1 MGIIADP
8 SPGGSSTVSGGDRPV
23 LRIDNLRHVLSDP
36 GRSDQFEVTLD
47 RPLAINEGSFVAI
60 LGPSGCGKTTLLTIL
75 GLLRRPDQVGEFVIH
90 HRSAEGEII
99 PHDVA
104 SLWQTNAQA
113 QIEALRR
120 ECIGFALQ
128 SGDLI
133 SSLTVGENIAMPL
146 RLNGM
151 GHSETNARVNHLIDA
166 FDLEA
171 DAESSHDASKN
182 SAATF
187 SLRDSRVNK
196 LSGGQYQRVVLA
208 RAIAHKPRIAFVD
221 EPTAALNRQLAE
233 KSLEQL
239 RNSLSTGEM
248 PGAVAMITHD
258 ERLARE
264 FANMTVRMEPTD
276 GGAAGRVV
284 DISYSSTEGRT

>member
-1 MGIIADP
+1 MNSTNDKASAIHP
-8 SPGGSSTVSGGDRPV
+8 SNGV
-23 LRIDNLRHVLSDP
+23 LRVDGLRHVLSDP
-36 GRSDQFEVTLD
+36 GRTDQFEVTLD
-47 RPLAINEGSFVAI
+47 QPLTINQGDFVAI

-75 GLLRRPDQVGEFVIH
+75 GLLRKPDHVDEFLIH
-90 HRSAEGEII
+90 HRTAESDLIT
-99 PHDVA
+99 HDVA
-104 SLWQTNAQA
+104 QLWKTSSQN

-128 SGDLI
+128 SGELI
-133 SSLTVGENIAMPL
+133 SSLTVRENIAMPL
-146 RLNGM
+146 RLNGF
-151 GHSETNARVNHLIDA
+151 TPNDANQRVDHLIDA

-171 DAESSHDASKN
+171 EAEGSGDSDDDPS
-182 SAATF
+182 TGF

-221 EPTAALNRQLAE
+221 EPTSALNRKLAE
-233 KSLEQL
+233 KSLGQL
-239 RNSLSTGEM
+239 QQSLATGEM

-264 FANMTVRMEPTD
+264 FANMTVRMEPAD
-276 GGAAGRVV
+276 GGSAGRVV
-284 DISYSSTEGRT
+284 EISRNKVGSTA

>member
-1 MGIIADP
+1 M
-8 SPGGSSTVSGGDRPV
+8 V
-23 LRIDNLRHVLSDP
+23 LRIDGLRHVLSDP
-36 GRSDQFEVTLD
+36 GRTDQFEVTLD
-47 RPLAINEGSFVAI
+47 QPLEINQGDFVAI

-75 GLLRRPDQVGEFVIH
+75 GLLRQPDHVTEFLIY
-90 HRSAEGEII
+90 HRSAEGHMI

-104 SLWQTNAQA
+104 QLWEASAQT

-128 SGDLI
+128 SGELI
-133 SSLTVGENIAMPL
+133 SSLTVRENIAMPL
-146 RLNGM
+146 RLNGFT
-151 GHSETNARVNHLIDA
+151 SKEANQRVDHLIDA

-171 DAESSHDASKN
+171 EAESSGDSDDN
-182 SAATF
+182 SSTGF
-187 SLRDSRVNK
+187 SLSDSRVNK

-221 EPTAALNRQLAE
+221 EPTSALNRKLAE
-233 KSLEQL
+233 KSLDQL
-239 RNSLSTGEM
+239 QKSLATGEM

-264 FANMTVRMEPTD
+264 FANMTVRMEPAD
-276 GGAAGRVV
+276 GGSAGRVV
-284 DISYSSTEGRT
+284 EISRNKVGSIA